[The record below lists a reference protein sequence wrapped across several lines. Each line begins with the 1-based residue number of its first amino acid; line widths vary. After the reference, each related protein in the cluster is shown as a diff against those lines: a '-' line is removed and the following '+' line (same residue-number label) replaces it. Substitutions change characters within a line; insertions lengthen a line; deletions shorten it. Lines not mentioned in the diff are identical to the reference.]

1 MTELIRR
8 NATKILAISLLLMT
22 GAASAQPNAQV
33 VQDDKQLQSDR
44 STLKAEQSKLNS
56 KREKTVIAKDKA
68 KAKAKSDGKK

>member
-44 STLKAEQSKLNS
+44 STHKAEQSKLNT

-68 KAKAKSDGKK
+68 KVKSDGKK